1 MGRNDFSCMVCLS
14 IFKTLKNTG
23 KTGFLLFVI
32 ILLSLVVFSANAQQ
46 KGPQKGDE
54 VIKFKPIVRFP
65 NAISNVY
72 RYTDTTDV
80 ERIMSD
86 DSKVKYTRYMTYFM
100 SLTQQNASKEGFATV
115 EVAIDSLRYYYKEGN
130 AVVQFDSQDERY
142 AGMNKDDLK
151 TVSVP
156 LSKAFDMIYSPY
168 GEVAKIQGEKLDFY
182 YDYLSQ
188 NVSAMKDSVD
198 MFIWVEGASKLRLQH
213 FADVRKILFPLEAI
227 EIDST
232 WKTPFRFQLESIN
245 FIDTL
250 TAKISSVKNSITT
263 ITAKTNKIEFIPKN
277 YRFNGIKSILLP
289 IEKCTGK
296 GSYELQLTQKG
307 VINRAVAEFNVELTV
322 PVKKDY
328 FKQKINSRMYWELIG
343 QYKQ

>member
-1 MGRNDFSCMVCLS
+1 MGRNDFSSMVCLS
-14 IFKTLKNTG
+14 IFNLLKKTG
-23 KTGFLLFVI
+23 KTRFLLFVMV
-32 ILLSLVVFSANAQQ
+32 LLFINVFASIAQQ
-46 KGPQKGDE
+46 PAAQKGDE

-65 NAISNVY
+65 NAIANVY
-72 RYTDTTDV
+72 RFTDTTEV
-80 ERIMSD
+80 ERTMSD
-86 DSKVKYTRYMTYFM
+86 DSKIKYTRYLTFFM
-100 SLTQQNASKEGFATV
+100 SLTQQNPAKDGFSTV

-130 AVVQFDSQDERY
+130 AIVQFDSQDERY

-151 TVSVP
+151 TESVP

-213 FADVRKILFPLEAI
+213 IADVRKILFPLEAV

-232 WKTPFRFQLESIN
+232 WETPFRIQLENIS
-245 FIDTL
+245 FIDTM

-263 ITAKTNKIEFIPKN
+263 ISATTKSINFIPKN
-277 YRFNGIKSILLP
+277 YRFNGIKSNLLP

-296 GSYELQLTQKG
+296 GSFELQLTQRG
-307 VINRAVAEFNVELTV
+307 VINRAMAEFNVELTV

-328 FKQKINSRMYWELIG
+328 FKQKINSRIYWELMG
-343 QYKQ
+343 QFKQ